1 MRPFLLSAAV
11 AAVLAAGAR
20 ADEPPTSK
28 VFNVA
33 ELVIPVPDFAP
44 AEMAPALPGKPRA
57 PTPAERFRGPTADER
72 ADKLIRQVM
81 TVVRPG
87 TWAPNGAGTIEYF
100 QLGHTLLV
108 KNSPDVVAAVGDYLA
123 ALTRFQDVCVSTEV
137 RLLSMPAGFAAGAGL
152 NAGAVLSEADIK
164 KVMDAAQG
172 DAQCQVMQAP
182 KVTTA
187 DGQVATIWVGEHKL
201 FVTGVEAVPTK
212 TQAVCVPQNKAA
224 GLGDAVT
231 LCGRVTA
238 DGTAVSLRVHAA
250 RTRLLDEK
258 VELVPV
264 TTMITPVFEGGSQG
278 KPVPFTQFVQAPRL
292 KTDSCE
298 AACKVPDGATLVVG
312 GWTEAGGRVE
322 AGVPVMSRIPYVNR
336 LFKTVG
342 IGPDREVI
350 VLATPR
356 VLNAA
361 PPAAEVAPMPREV
374 VADEVEVK
382 VLMADVSEGFA
393 RAAGLDPAADTWFAP
408 AGAEAVNL
416 ALRADP
422 VRALYARPVLR
433 VVAGQTGT
441 AEGGA
446 EGAAPRLTARVSPAV
461 SADRRSVRLRVGT
474 EVAVGGRTQAT
485 ETTVVVPA
493 GGTAIVRGGGRET
506 PAGPVET
513 LFFLTPKPAAK

>member
-11 AAVLAAGAR
+11 AVVLAAAAR
-20 ADEPPTSK
+20 ADEPTVSK
-28 VFNVA
+28 PFPVA
-33 ELVIPVPDFAP
+33 ELVTPIPDFAFG
-44 AEMAPALPGKPRA
+44 EVAPALPGNPRA
-57 PTPAERFRGPTADER
+57 LTPAERFRGPTADER

-87 TWAPNGAGTIEYF
+87 TWAPHGAGTIEYF
-100 QLGHTLLV
+100 DLGHTLLV

-123 ALTRFQDVCVSTEV
+123 ALTRFQDVCVATEV

-152 NAGAVLSEADIK
+152 KAGAVLSEADIK
-164 KVMDAAQG
+164 KVMETAQG
-172 DAQCQVMQAP
+172 NALCQVMQAP

-187 DGQVATIWVGEHKL
+187 DGQVATVWVGEHKV
-201 FVTGVEAVPTK
+201 FTTGVEAVPTK
-212 TQAVCVPQNKAA
+212 TQVVCVPQNKAA

-238 DGTAVSLRVHAA
+238 DGTAVSLRVYAA

-278 KPVPFTQFVQAPRL
+278 KPVPFTQFVQAPKL

-322 AGVPVMSRIPYVNR
+322 TCPPAVSRIPYLNR
-336 LFKTVG
+336 LFKNVG

-356 VLNAA
+356 VIAP

-393 RAAGLDPAADTWFAP
+393 RAAGLDPAADAWFAP
-408 AGAEAVNL
+408 AGAGAVNL

-422 VRALYARPVLR
+422 VRALYARLVLR

-474 EVAVGGRTQAT
+474 EVAVGGRTRTT